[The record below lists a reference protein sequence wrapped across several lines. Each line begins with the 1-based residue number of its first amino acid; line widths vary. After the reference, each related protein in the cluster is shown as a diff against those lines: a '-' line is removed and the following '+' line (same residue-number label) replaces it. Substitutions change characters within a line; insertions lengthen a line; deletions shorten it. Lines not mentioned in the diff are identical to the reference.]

1 MFKISKNKDIIYP
14 SSIKRVV
21 WNITQYHFSENVM
34 IGGTESKVE
43 TKGADVVEL
52 TEVEAL
58 SLIDKFKNTYPK
70 IPKEDLSFLPLKKEG
85 LNPSRTGS
93 S

>member
-1 MFKISKNKDIIYP
+1 MKYYKVIYKIRKNNDFIYP

-21 WNITQYHFSENVM
+21 WNITQYHFRENVM

-43 TKGADVVEL
+43 AKGANVEEV

-58 SLIDKFKNTYPK
+58 SLIDEFKK
-70 IPKEDLSFLPLKKEG
+70 I
-85 LNPSRTGS
+85 
-93 S
+93 